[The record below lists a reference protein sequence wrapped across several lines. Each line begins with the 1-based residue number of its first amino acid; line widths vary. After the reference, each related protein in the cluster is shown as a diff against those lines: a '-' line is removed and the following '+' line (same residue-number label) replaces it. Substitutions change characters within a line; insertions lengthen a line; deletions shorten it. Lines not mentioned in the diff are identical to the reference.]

1 MPQFRFQSAP
11 MGDHK
16 DMPVTPEQ
24 RSWKDLKRDI
34 IGSDD
39 GKRVEEADH
48 GGKLFTISDADD

>member
-1 MPQFRFQSAP
+1 